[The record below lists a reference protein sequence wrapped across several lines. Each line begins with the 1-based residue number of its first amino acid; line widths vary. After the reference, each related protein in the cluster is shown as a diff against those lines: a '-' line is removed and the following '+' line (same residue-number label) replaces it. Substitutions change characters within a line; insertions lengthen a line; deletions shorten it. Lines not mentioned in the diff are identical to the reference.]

1 MKKHTI
7 KRPIIKKFIIGSLS
21 AGLLVGGGAM
31 ELNAALSMEVYAADT
46 TLETEGEG
54 AAPTEAE
61 TPEPA
66 APTEAP
72 EPEPTDPPAEPEPTK
87 TPEPTEAPSPEPSV
101 TPEPSETPEPAIT
114 PEPSETP
121 EPLVTPEP
129 SVTPEVKSN
138 NTDLK
143 ELYISSSDTWGKGI
157 LKLDPAL
164 NKDWDRYK
172 AVYDGERQSL
182 NIWPVAEEEHAQIKV
197 YALSGVK
204 YSTVEQD
211 ETIRETQDEEGHTY
225 WKICFGAQEKEARVR
240 LEVTAED
247 GTRKDYY
254 LTLEITD
261 KTAPVLKKVSAS
273 RVSSS
278 EASVVYK
285 TSERGQCYY
294 RIVDAG
300 KKHQNPDTSKEGRE
314 VLAGTDTLTL
324 NGLSEGAKDIIIVV
338 KDDAGNVS
346 NPLVIR
352 IPDIKKKNPTGSG
365 NSGSV
370 VQRPGYGGNK
380 SEATL
385 PGKGNNGEGSLANLK
400 TVGGKGTSSGKNGKN
415 ESEEENKEKKLTAYA
430 GINKKDSGKNGKSD
444 KNEKDSTKKKNDN
457 KTDKKTEEA
466 STDDLTENK
475 EKDKT
480 SGVISGSS
488 EKKEKSIPELVGS
501 KVTNTW
507 THMRF
512 LTKALS
518 VFALAGLIYLI
529 FWTGAR
535 RSFRK
540 MKNRNPSLQR

>member
-101 TPEPSETPEPAIT
+101 T

-225 WKICFGAQEKEARVR
+225 WKIYFGDQEKESRVR

-294 RIVDAG
+294 RVVDAG
-300 KKHQNPDTSKEGRE
+300 KNHQNPDTSKEGRE
-314 VLAGTDTLTL
+314 VQAGTDTLTI

-338 KDDAGNVS
+338 KDDVGNVS
-346 NPLVIR
+346 DPLVIR

-507 THMRF
+507 THMRS
-512 LTKALS
+512 LTKVLS

-540 MKNRNPSLQR
+540 MKNRNPLLQR

>member
-1 MKKHTI
+1 MV
-7 KRPIIKKFIIGSLS
+7 L
-21 AGLLVGGGAM
+21 
-31 ELNAALSMEVYAADT
+31 
-46 TLETEGEG
+46 
-54 AAPTEAE
+54 
-61 TPEPA
+61 
-66 APTEAP
+66 
-72 EPEPTDPPAEPEPTK
+72 
-87 TPEPTEAPSPEPSV
+87 
-101 TPEPSETPEPAIT
+101 
-114 PEPSETP
+114 
-121 EPLVTPEP
+121 
-129 SVTPEVKSN
+129 
-138 NTDLK
+138 
-143 ELYISSSDTWGKGI
+143 
-157 LKLDPAL
+157 
-164 NKDWDRYK
+164 
-172 AVYDGERQSL
+172 
-182 NIWPVAEEEHAQIKV
+182 
-197 YALSGVK
+197 K

-225 WKICFGAQEKEARVR
+225 WKIYFGDQEKESRVR

-294 RIVDAG
+294 RVVDAG
-300 KKHQNPDTSKEGRE
+300 KNHQNPDTSKEGRE
-314 VLAGTDTLTL
+314 VQAGTDTLTI

-338 KDDAGNVS
+338 KDDVGNVS
-346 NPLVIR
+346 DPLVIR

-400 TVGGKGTSSGKNGKN
+400 TVGGKGTSSGKSGKN

-430 GINKKDSGKNGKSD
+430 GTNKKDSGKNGKSD

-466 STDDLTENK
+466 STDDLTESK
-475 EKDKT
+475 DKDKT

-507 THMRF
+507 THMRS
-512 LTKALS
+512 LTKVLS

-540 MKNRNPSLQR
+540 MKNRNPLLQR

>member
-1 MKKHTI
+1 
-7 KRPIIKKFIIGSLS
+7 
-21 AGLLVGGGAM
+21 
-31 ELNAALSMEVYAADT
+31 
-46 TLETEGEG
+46 
-54 AAPTEAE
+54 
-61 TPEPA
+61 
-66 APTEAP
+66 
-72 EPEPTDPPAEPEPTK
+72 
-87 TPEPTEAPSPEPSV
+87 V
-101 TPEPSETPEPAIT
+101 TPEI
-114 PEPSETP
+114 
-121 EPLVTPEP
+121 
-129 SVTPEVKSN
+129 KSN

-324 NGLSEGAKDIIIVV
+324 NGLSEGAKDIVIVV

-346 NPLVIR
+346 EPLVIR
-352 IPDIKKKNPTGSG
+352 IPDIKKKNPTKDNG

-400 TVGGKGTSSGKNGKN
+400 AVGGKGTSSGKNGKDGT
-415 ESEEENKEKKLTAYA
+415 EEDKEKKLTAYA
-430 GINKKDSGKNGKSD
+430 GTNKKDSGKSEKPD
-444 KNEKDSTKKKNDN
+444 KKEKDSTKKKEDN

-466 STDDLTENK
+466 STDDLTESK
-475 EKDKT
+475 AADKT
-480 SGVISGSS
+480 SGVISGHS

-518 VFALAGLIYLI
+518 VVALAGMIYLI

-540 MKNRNPSLQR
+540 MKNRNPLLQ

>member
-31 ELNAALSMEVYAADT
+31 EINTALSMEVYAADT
-46 TLETEGEG
+46 EERTEGEN
-54 AAPTEAE
+54 PTE

-72 EPEPTDPPAEPEPTK
+72 EPEPTQPPEPSAEPEPTK
-87 TPEPTEAPSPEPSV
+87 TPEPTEEPSV
-101 TPEPSETPEPAIT
+101 TPEPSEVPDPSIT

-121 EPLVTPEP
+121 EPSITPEP
-129 SVTPEVKSN
+129 SATPEVKSN
-138 NTDLK
+138 NTNLK

-157 LKLDPAL
+157 LKLDPVL

-204 YSTVEQD
+204 YSTVEED
-211 ETIRETQDEEGHTY
+211 ETIKETKDEEGHIY
-225 WKICFGAQEKEARVR
+225 WKIYFGDQEKEARVR
-240 LEVTAED
+240 MQVTAED
-247 GTRKDYY
+247 GTTKDYY
-254 LTLEITD
+254 LTLEIAD
-261 KTAPVLKKVSAS
+261 KTAPVLKKISAS

-278 EASVVYK
+278 QASVVYK

-346 NPLVIR
+346 DSLVIR

-400 TVGGKGTSSGKNGKN
+400 TVGGKGTSSGKSGKN

-430 GINKKDSGKNGKSD
+430 GTNKKDSGKSEKPD
-444 KNEKDSTKKKNDN
+444 KKEKDSTKKKEDN

-466 STDDLTENK
+466 STDDLTESK

-480 SGVISGSS
+480 TGVISGSS

-512 LTKALS
+512 LTKVLS
-518 VFALAGLIYLI
+518 VFALAGMIYLI

-540 MKNRNPSLQR
+540 MKNRNPLLQR

>member
-1 MKKHTI
+1 MKNHTI

-21 AGLLVGGGAM
+21 AGLLVGGTAM
-31 ELNAALSMEVYAADT
+31 GVNTVLSLDVYAADSVQ
-46 TLETEGEG
+46 ETEGEG
-54 AAPTEAE
+54 E
-61 TPEPA
+61 TPAENPDPVP
-66 APTEAP
+66 PTEAP
-72 EPEPTDPPAEPEPTK
+72 DPEPTQPPQEPTVEPEPTK
-87 TPEPTEAPSPEPSV
+87 TPEPTEAPSPEPSETPDPSV
-101 TPEPSETPEPAIT
+101 TPEPSETPEPSI
-114 PEPSETP
+114 
-121 EPLVTPEP
+121 TPEP

-138 NTDLK
+138 NADLK

-157 LKLDPAL
+157 LKLDPVL
-164 NKDWDRYK
+164 NKDWDKYK
-172 AVYDGERQSL
+172 AIYDGERQSL
-182 NIWPVAEEEHAQIKV
+182 NIWPVAEEEHARIRV

-211 ETIRETQDEEGHTY
+211 ETIKETQDKEGHTY
-225 WKICFGAQEKEARVR
+225 WKIYFGDQEKEARVR
-240 LEVTAED
+240 MQVTAED
-247 GTRKDYY
+247 GTTKDYY

-300 KKHQNPDTSKEGRE
+300 KKHQSPDTSKEGRE

-324 NGLSEGAKDIIIVV
+324 NGLSEGAKDIVIVV

-346 NPLVIR
+346 DPLVIR
-352 IPDIKKKNPTGSG
+352 IPDIKKKNSAKENG

-380 SEATL
+380 SEAVL

-400 TVGGKGTSSGKNGKN
+400 TVGGKGTSSGKSGKN
-415 ESEEENKEKKLTAYA
+415 ESEEDNKEKKLKAYA
-430 GINKKDSGKNGKSD
+430 GTNKKDSGKKGKSD
-444 KNEKDSTKKKNDN
+444 KKEKDSTKKKDS

-466 STDDLTENK
+466 STDDLTDSK
-475 EKDKT
+475 DKDKT

-488 EKKEKSIPELVGS
+488 EKKEKSIPELVES

-507 THMRF
+507 THMKF
-512 LTKALS
+512 LTKVLS
-518 VFALAGLIYLI
+518 VFALAGIIYLI
-529 FWTGAR
+529 FWAGAR
-535 RSFRK
+535 RNFRK
-540 MKNRNPSLQR
+540 MKNRNPLLQQ